1 MMIKRIITTLTLCLF
16 ASVQANAADTE
27 SFTIF
32 DNLAPEDTGLAM
44 GYCSA
49 GFSPCDYDANL
60 YTGYCGADGGGGF
73 WVSTFNL
80 SVPPEFDAQAR
91 PWVRML
97 SYQPNGGAT
106 VAFSNTDYEFLP
118 PAALQ
123 SVGQTFPASYGMI
136 TNSYIDGL
144 DYVIPSMCMMF
155 YSSFTIDNV
164 VLEFMSNNITVDFDP
179 WNDANEI
186 RPKNNYVITVQINT
200 TSVADGD
207 AYDFDAADVDAA
219 SLRVGPNMAENI
231 AIPLTADYDNDGDT
245 DYIFGFRMQDTGITC
260 IDNSIMIAGMTTA
273 GDPIAGHDLIVPIN
287 CEEIVDIDV
296 DPFNASN
303 IVRPD
308 DDYQLTVGILG
319 MNTADGDAIDLD
331 ATQVDPD
338 SLRFGPAAAPNT
350 ASPITG
356 LLDGDSN
363 TDLLVGF
370 SMPDS
375 GIACGDTELEMT
387 GSLYSGQP
395 IEGIDTITT
404 TDCETGGCHP

>member
-1 MMIKRIITTLTLCLF
+1 MTKRILTSLTLCLF
-16 ASVQANAADTE
+16 ASVQTIAADIE
-27 SFTIF
+27 SVTLF
-32 DNLAPEDTGLAM
+32 DNLAPEDINLTM
-44 GYCSA
+44 ECGYN
-49 GFSPCDYDANL
+49 PCDYDADL
-60 YTGYCGADGGGGF
+60 YTGYGGSSDGGNWGVGSF
-73 WVSTFNL
+73 IML
-80 SVPPEFDAQAR
+80 LPPEFDAQAK
-91 PWVRML
+91 PWIRMV
-97 SYQPNGGAT
+97 SYQPNSGDT
-106 VAFSNTDYEFLP
+106 VTNTNLEYEFLP
-118 PAALQ
+118 PAALI
-123 SVGQTFPASYGMI
+123 SAGQTNPYSFAWIESTAISGM
-136 TNSYIDGL
+136 
-144 DYVIPSMCMMF
+144 DYVDPIQCTLGF
-155 YSSFTIDNV
+155 CAYTIDNV
-164 VLEFMSNNITVDFDP
+164 VLEFISNNITVDFDP
-179 WNDANEI
+179 WNAANEI
-186 RPKNNYVITVQINT
+186 RPKDDYFITVQINT

-207 AYDFDAADVDAA
+207 AYDFDAADVDPAT
-219 SLRVGPNMAENI
+219 LRVGPNMAEI
-231 AIPLTADYDNDGDT
+231 AAAPLTADYDNDGDT

-260 IDNSIMIAGMTTA
+260 IDNSLMIAGRTSSGA
-273 GDPIAGHDLIVPIN
+273 PIVGHDIIAPVD

-331 ATQVDPD
+331 ATQVDVD

-370 SMPDS
+370 SMLDS

-395 IEGIDTITT
+395 IEGIDNITT
-404 TDCETGGCHP
+404 TDCETGVCHP